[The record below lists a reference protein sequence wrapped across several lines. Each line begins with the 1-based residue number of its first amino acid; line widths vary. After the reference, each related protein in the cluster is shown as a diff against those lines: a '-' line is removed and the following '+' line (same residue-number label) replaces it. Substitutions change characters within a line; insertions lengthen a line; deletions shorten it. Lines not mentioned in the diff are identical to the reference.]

1 MTNGQKLITEAT
13 PEQKQQL
20 TTDLLFLLA
29 HTQLQIE
36 LLDSIKEYKTIWK
49 QTLKRKAITLMEET
63 EPILKLLLE
72 DLGEGS
78 QEQGLFLVN
87 KVKEL
92 NYMAVTEFNNTFNP
106 VVENKNEEKEEIQ

>member
-1 MTNGQKLITEAT
+1 MIHNAQKFINEAT
-13 PEQKQQL
+13 PEQKQQI
-20 TTDLLFLLA
+20 TTDMLFLLA

-36 LLDSIKEYKTIWK
+36 LLDHIKDFKTVWK
-49 QTLKRKAITLMEET
+49 QTLKRKAMTLMEET

-92 NYMAVTEFNNTFNP
+92 NYMAITEFNNTYNP
-106 VVENKNEEKEEIQ
+106 KVEIKEDITE